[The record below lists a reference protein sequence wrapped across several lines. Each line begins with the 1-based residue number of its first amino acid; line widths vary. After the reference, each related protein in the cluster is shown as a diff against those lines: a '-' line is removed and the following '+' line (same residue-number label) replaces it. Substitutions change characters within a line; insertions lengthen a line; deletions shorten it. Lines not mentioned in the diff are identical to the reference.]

1 MTNRS
6 DLWLK
11 SRLLKSRKIKRRMMT
26 GIWSRPLWG
35 QLKRITAI
43 LILNLVFNF
52 AICTDMMTK
61 KPIQSD
67 INDEPLI
74 SKIMYLAIMIKI
86 VMKDF
91 VDRKTGISW
100 WWVNMEAKEEEEKE

>member
-1 MTNRS
+1 MIEKLTF
-6 DLWLK
+6 
-11 SRLLKSRKIKRRMMT
+11 KIKKNLKKNDDRDLPL
-26 GIWSRPLWG
+26 PLWG
-35 QLKRITAI
+35 QLKIIIAM

-52 AICTDMMTK
+52 TICTDMMMK
-61 KPIQSD
+61 KQIQSD

-100 WWVNMEAKEEEEKE
+100 WWVNIEAKEEEEKE